1 MEEIFV
7 PLWTVQCWVMS
18 HESSL
23 KATTFVAFCDVFM
36 SIHVHISPCS
46 TVPGLKFYHSQ
57 GESCRFARQGQ
68 TKSKRKT
75 LFSKSNIIL
84 GISHIHW
91 CNIHWISCHSQVTS
105 KSWKLQLAAFGRFE
119 VNVNLAGLGFSLLAP
134 TSCALVATVKTGFSG
149 SCPHS
154 RTVMNLRSFWDRCFP
169 WSSGRD
175 GKRACLACVPPSPS
189 ALFLHVTI
197 SDFCFGP
204 CQSSL
209 ISLSYWWNDSLTVK
223 WLLKNDTLGVFWRTG
238 RRERDLVK
246 KWRCW
251 LVSVEVKS
259 SGNQQNE
266 WRMQLVHAG
275 LFFLRQFCD
284 MQKESGA
291 GIRCFSCVKA
301 TKTWK
306 IMKADQLPNLGPAQG
321 GAVLLRRQ
329 NTWKL
334 PPTRRRWDSRAY
346 SAGGCIKA
354 KISIESI
361 GERASRMTWWW
372 VRMGDA

>member
-1 MEEIFV
+1 MSH
-7 PLWTVQCWVMS
+7 LWRQRPSLPFVMS
-18 HESSL
+18 L
-23 KATTFVAFCDVFM
+23 CQFM
-36 SIHVHISPCS
+36 SISHRVSA
-46 TVPGLKFYHSQ
+46 VPGLKFYHSQ

-209 ISLSYWWNDSLTVK
+209 ISLSTGGMTASRSND
-223 WLLKNDTLGVFWRTG
+223 
-238 RRERDLVK
+238 
-246 KWRCW
+246 CW
-251 LVSVEVKS
+251 KTTPWE
-259 SGNQQNE
+259 
-266 WRMQLVHAG
+266 
-275 LFFLRQFCD
+275 FF
-284 MQKESGA
+284 G
-291 GIRCFSCVKA
+291 
-301 TKTWK
+301 
-306 IMKADQLPNLGPAQG
+306 AQG
-321 GAVLLRRQ
+321 DENVTWSRSGRLLAM
-329 NTWKL
+329 L
-334 PPTRRRWDSRAY
+334 VVFC
-346 SAGGCIKA
+346 GGK
-354 KISIESI
+354 EF
-361 GERASRMTWWW
+361 R
-372 VRMGDA
+372 